1 MSAAEPLLDSGSLRF
16 PHLGDCTQDGQPD
29 SHGHSLTSR

>member
-1 MSAAEPLLDSGSLRF
+1 MSAADPALLKGSFKF